1 MKEEI
6 FANHIAHKRLISRI
20 YTEFTQQQKTQLQN
34 KQRT

>member
-20 YTEFTQQQKTQLQN
+20 YTEFTQQK
-34 KQRT
+34 KDPIAK